1 MKTYNL
7 ETFVS
12 NKGTIMLPNHMKNL
26 NKHRV
31 MLTLVD
37 LEKPDLET
45 VNILSQITE
54 AYCQINEVDFDIAEI
69 YENREKNDS
78 RAIVFD

>member
-1 MKTYNL
+1 
-7 ETFVS
+7 
-12 NKGTIMLPNHMKNL
+12 
-26 NKHRV
+26 

-37 LEKPDLET
+37 LEKPHLET

-54 AYCQINEVDFDIAEI
+54 AYCQINEVEFDIVEI